1 MCTSWPI
8 VVNRLEKQSQENAQA
23 SLNVKKISFS
33 NSWLC
38 FITLGH
44 ESRREKS
51 VTELNKEQ
59 SKRRLSR
66 KQLAQDFTLSGLRLV
81 VKSSRSLPGSLLLY
95 TMRSFHGYR
104 LHREIYSVALLFF
117 FCEK

>member
-1 MCTSWPI
+1 MCTSWRI
-8 VVNRLEKQSQENAQA
+8 VVKQIGKTITGKCTSVFKCQ
-23 SLNVKKISFS
+23 KISFS

-66 KQLAQDFTLSGLRLV
+66 KQLAQDFASADSVSLSKVLEVYLV
-81 VKSSRSLPGSLLLY
+81 ASSF
-95 TMRSFHGYR
+95 TQ
-104 LHREIYSVALLFF
+104 
-117 FCEK
+117 